1 MTSLLLKISSV
12 LSPSEAGQGVGNNQR
27 TTEDQGRIDE
37 LKRLVLSSIQVKVVV
52 TQLYLTLFDPLINM

>member
-12 LSPSEAGQGVGNNQR
+12 LSPSEAGQGVGNNQH
-27 TTEDQGRIDE
+27 TTEDQGQIDE